1 MVQVIKKIYS
11 GRIEVFY
18 ETSLKYSSYAL
29 RHYKKKTKNYGDGLA
44 TALGNKWV
52 DS

>member
-1 MVQVIKKIYS
+1 MVQVIRKIYS

-29 RHYKKKTKNYGDGLA
+29 RHYKKKKNYGDGLA

>member
-1 MVQVIKKIYS
+1 MVQVIRKIYS

-29 RHYKKKTKNYGDGLA
+29 RHKKKKTYGDGLA